1 MPPIKRRLP
10 AWNAPILIAVLGC
23 SRPAVPDPRAAAQEY
38 ARAAEA
44 GDHAAIYA
52 LLTDRSQRELGPA
65 GTQALVRDARDELK
79 ERAAN
84 LKQGPLNVQARAEVR
99 FDDGEKAFLELE
111 SGHFRVAQTGTL
123 PSGAVTPAQALDE
136 LRVALARRSYP
147 ALMRVMTSSTR
158 GSMENNMRG
167 LVDGLEQPETLDIQ
181 VDGDRASVELPD
193 GHTVKLKR
201 EEGLWK
207 IDDFD

>member
-1 MPPIKRRLP
+1 MPPIKLP
-10 AWNAPILIAVLGC
+10 LPVWNVAFLLLSLGC
-23 SRPAVPDPRAAAQEY
+23 SRPVVPDPRAAALEY
-38 ARAAEA
+38 AKAAEA

-65 GTQALVRDARDELK
+65 GTKALVEDAQREIK
-79 ERAAN
+79 ERAAS

-111 SGHFRVAQTGTL
+111 SGQFRVADTGTL

-167 LVDGLEQPETLDIQ
+167 LVEGLEQPETLDIQ
-181 VDGDRASVELPD
+181 LDGDRASVELPD